1 MRTIKYATYNS
12 TYILYNFVFFS
23 KNVNC
28 FLGFVVLWLEKY
40 RVSFK
45 KKKNSQQITDKET
58 IDLENN
64 LKLCSPP
71 GKRLIFFFLSCW

>member
-40 RVSFK
+40 RVSLK
-45 KKKNSQQITDKET
+45 KKKIPN
-58 IDLENN
+58 
-64 LKLCSPP
+64 KLLT
-71 GKRLIFFFLSCW
+71 KKLLT